1 MCLSGSSLDTLKS
14 KVACQ
19 HLSRSKIIK
28 EHGKSDDKKCE
39 KLWIIVKLILH
50 IKCVLNYAKVYV
62 KHNIYHKKSKYMIFH
77 VLLRPINPSK
87 NAYWCGS
94 CVAPDSEKCSWIL
107 EGKKVWLYLKRPA
120 EKYVHYVS
128 PRHWFQDK

>member
-77 VLLRPINPSK
+77 VLSLLITHRSLQPYGSELHPVEKTLDMFGTMQLQSQKPRKVAYPPGEVRSK
-87 NAYWCGS
+87 RI
-94 CVAPDSEKCSWIL
+94 CV
-107 EGKKVWLYLKRPA
+107 
-120 EKYVHYVS
+120 
-128 PRHWFQDK
+128 